1 MGIKDLQVLN
11 DKQLP
16 KLTRKQKAFVDTLL
30 AEPKLSATKAVLKTY
45 NTQKDYVAKN
55 IASEN
60 LTKPNILAHLQANSV
75 RAEQK
80 IVDLLEAEKQE
91 VQIQA
96 AKDILDRVHGKAT
109 QRIEQTTTG
118 VTLTIDL
125 TSALDTTTPDIA

>member
-1 MGIKDLQVLN
+1 MN

-16 KLTRKQKAFVDTLL
+16 KLTRKQKAFVDTLI
-30 AEPKLSATKAVLKTY
+30 AEPKLSALQVAKKTY
-45 NTQKDYVAKN
+45 NATTQSSAGS
-55 IASEN
+55 IAVEN
-60 LTKPNILAHLQANSV
+60 LQKPAILAHLVANSV
-75 RAEQK
+75 RAEEK
-80 IVDLLEAEKQE
+80 IVSLLEADKQE

-125 TSALDTTTPDIA
+125 TSALATDTPDIA